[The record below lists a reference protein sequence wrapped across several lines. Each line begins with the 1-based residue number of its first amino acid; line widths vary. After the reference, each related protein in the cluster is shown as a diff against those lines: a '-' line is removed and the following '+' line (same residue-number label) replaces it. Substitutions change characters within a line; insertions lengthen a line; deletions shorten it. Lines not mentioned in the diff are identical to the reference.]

1 MNIRE
6 KTVCFSGHRILYDPK
21 EEVEKNLEAA
31 VRQCIADGAKG
42 FITGGALG
50 VDTLAALTVIRLRK
64 EYPDIRLML
73 ALPCPAAEQTLK
85 WSDSQREEYRN
96 ILDLADEVQV
106 LSDKYN
112 DKCMLDRNRF
122 MVDNSGTL
130 IYYLRTERGGTGY
143 TVRYA
148 KKQTIKLIAI

>member
-31 VRQCIADGAKG
+31 VRQCIADGSKG

-64 EYPDIRLML
+64 EYPEIRLML
-73 ALPCPAAEQTLK
+73 ALPCPVADQTLK
-85 WSDSQREEYRN
+85 WSNSQKEVYRN
-96 ILDLADEVQV
+96 ILDLADEVKV
-106 LSDKYN
+106 LSDKYT